1 MTDSIS
7 VVVTVE
13 VLVEVGTG
21 HLEVEPS
28 WVVQLGVAARTS
40 LVWVRR
46 MKASTAD
53 VKNMLANGLC

>member
-1 MTDSIS
+1 M
-7 VVVTVE
+7 TVE

-21 HLEVEPS
+21 DLEVEPS

-53 VKNMLANGLC
+53 VNNMLANGFC